1 MRRLLRLIGPLTGY
15 MLLAIA
21 LGALG
26 HACAIF
32 IPVLGGVALLRAAA
46 APAALPGLFAAVLIL
61 AAGRGAC
68 RYGEQLCNHYI
79 AFKLL
84 AVLRDRVFTALRRLC
99 PAKLETRGR
108 GDLIALLT
116 GDIELLE
123 VFYAHT
129 VSPVAIAALVSLGA
143 ALFAGSFHPLLGLI
157 AAAGYLTV
165 GALLPALTARASRAE
180 AGALRGR
187 AGAFSS
193 FYLDSLRG
201 LADLMQL
208 GQGRPRRAEMGRLTE
223 EMEAVQGALRRRE
236 GRTGA
241 LSGLAVTVFSLC
253 TLAAAR
259 LLGPTAGVDDAG
271 ALLATLAVFSSF
283 GPVLALS
290 NLSGSLPGTLAAGQ
304 RVLDLLDETPETP
317 DVPAGPT
324 PPFTGAESRALSF
337 SYGAHEVLRG
347 LSVRIPQGRIT
358 GVVGRSG
365 SGKSTF
371 LKLLMRFWRAPAGA
385 LFLSDV
391 ELDRIPTAHLRALEG
406 YVTQET
412 DLFHDTIEANI
423 KLGRPD
429 AARAEVTAAARKA
442 SVHDFIVSLPEG
454 YDTQVGELGG
464 TLSGGERQRIG
475 LARAFLHGAPLL
487 LLDEPT
493 SSLDSLNEGIIL
505 RALREESAGRAVVLV
520 SHRRST
526 MGVADTIYTVDGGR
540 TIDN

>member
-1 MRRLLRLIGPLTGY
+1 MRRLLRLVGPLTGY
-15 MLLAIA
+15 MLLAVV

-32 IPVLGGVALLRAAA
+32 IPVLGGHALLRAAA
-46 APAALPGLFAAVLIL
+46 PAGLLAALLIL
-61 AAGRGAC
+61 AAGRGVC
-68 RYGEQLCNHYI
+68 RYGEQLLNHYI

-84 AVLRDRVFTALRRLC
+84 AVLRDRVFAALRRLC

-129 VSPVAIAALVSLGA
+129 ISPVAIAVLASLGM
-143 ALFAGSFHPLLGLI
+143 ALFVGSFHPVLGLI

-165 GALLPALTARASRAE
+165 GALLPVLTARAARAE
-180 AGALRGR
+180 AEPLRDQ
-187 AGAFSS
+187 AGEFSN

-208 GQGRPRRAEMGRLTE
+208 GQGCRRQAEMGRMTE
-223 EMEAVQGALRRRE
+223 EMEAVQGALRHRE
-236 GRTGA
+236 SRTGA
-241 LSGLAVTVFSLC
+241 LSGFAVTVFSLF
-253 TLAAAR
+253 TLFAAR
-259 LLGPTAGVDDAG
+259 LLGPAAGVDAAD

-290 NLSGSLPGTLAAGQ
+290 NLSGALPGTLAAGR
-304 RVLDLLDETPETP
+304 RVLALLDETPETP
-317 DVPAGPT
+317 EVLTGPT
-324 PPFTGAESRALSF
+324 PSFTGAESRALSF
-337 SYGAHEVLRG
+337 SYDAHEVLRG
-347 LSVRIPQGRIT
+347 LSVQIQQGTVT
-358 GVVGRSG
+358 GIVGRSG

-371 LKLLMRFWRAPAGA
+371 LKLLMRFWRAPAGT
-385 LFLSDV
+385 LFLSGTA
-391 ELDRIPTAHLRALEG
+391 LDRIPTAHLRTLEG

-429 AARAEVTAAARKA
+429 ATRAEVTAAARKA
-442 SVHDFIVSLPEG
+442 SVHDFIVSLPNG

-475 LARAFLHGAPLL
+475 LARAFLHNAPLL

-493 SSLDSLNEGIIL
+493 SNLDSLNEGVIL
-505 RALREESAGRAVVLV
+505 RALRAESAGRTVVLV

-526 MGVADTIYTVDGGR
+526 MGIADTVYTVDGGTMR
-540 TIDN
+540 DA

>member
-1 MRRLLRLIGPLTGY
+1 MRRLIRSVGPLAGY
-15 MLLAIA
+15 MLLAVA

-26 HACAIF
+26 HACVIL
-32 IPVLGGVALLRAAA
+32 IPVLGGHALLRAAA
-46 APAALPGLFAAVLIL
+46 APAALSGLFTAILIL
-61 AAGRGAC
+61 AAGRGIC

-129 VSPVAIAALVSLGA
+129 ISPVAIAVLVSLGMT
-143 ALFAGSFHPLLGLI
+143 LFVGTIHPLLGLI

-165 GALLPALTARASRAE
+165 GALLPVLTARAARAE

-201 LADLMQL
+201 LADIMQL
-208 GQGRPRRAEMGRLTE
+208 GQGRPRRTEMGRLTE
-223 EMEAVQGALRRRE
+223 EMESAQGALRRRE

-241 LSGLAVTVFSLC
+241 LSGLAVTVFSLF

-259 LLGPTAGVDDAG
+259 LLGPGAGVDDAG
-271 ALLATLAVFSSF
+271 TLLATLAVFSSF

-290 NLSGSLPGTLAAGQ
+290 NLSGSLPNTLAAGR

-317 DVPAGPT
+317 DVTAGPT

-337 SYGAHEVLRG
+337 SYGAREVLRG
-347 LSVRIPQGRIT
+347 LSVQIPQGAVT

-371 LKLLMRFWRAPAGA
+371 LKLLMRFWRAPAGT
-385 LFLSDV
+385 LFLSGV
-391 ELDRIPTAHLRALEG
+391 ELGRIPTAHLRTLEG

-429 AARAEVTAAARKA
+429 ATRAEVTAAARKA
-442 SVHDFIVSLPEG
+442 SVHDFIVSLPNG

-475 LARAFLHGAPLL
+475 LARAFLHDAPLL

-493 SSLDSLNEGIIL
+493 SNLDSLNEGVIL
-505 RALREESAGRAVVLV
+505 KALREESAGRTVVLV

-526 MGVADTIYTVDGGR
+526 VGIADTVYTLDDGA
-540 TIDN
+540 